1 MSTATAES
9 RPYHHGDLKNAL
21 VQATLEMIEENGI
34 ASVSVRE
41 AAKRGHQVVSY
52 SRSIPDKQTPGV
64 EYRAGDVQDPAFLAS
79 AFEHTDVVISALS
92 THGGLA
98 GKGRL
103 RALLSTAAGLAAERG
118 VRFGVMGGAG
128 SLLIAPDGPRLV
140 DTPGFPEVAKPESL
154 ELAGALDDVFV
165 LEAGGGGDD
174 GHVRSFQGARSE
186 KKGAASLPRSP
197 ARDSA
202 PWVNPRP
209 GRGIR
214 STSVGARRRLPCRH
228 PDRGG

>member
-1 MSTATAES
+1 MTRIHVLGGTGYAGS
-9 RPYHHGDLKNAL
+9 R
-21 VQATLEMIEENGI
+21 I
-34 ASVSVRE
+34 VRE
-41 AAKRGHQVVSY
+41 AAKRGHQVVSC

-128 SLLIAPDGPRLV
+128 SLRIAPDGPRLV

-154 ELAGALDDVFV
+154 ELAGALDDLRANTDDRLDWF
-165 LEAGGGGDD
+165 LISPAENFGKHAPGTARGHYRIGGDILLRD
-174 GHVRSFQGARSE
+174 ENGVSE
-186 KKGAASLPRSP
+186 ISGDDIALAITDEIEKP
-197 ARDSA
+197 AHHRT
-202 PWVNPRP
+202 RF
-209 GRGIR
+209 
-214 STSVGARRRLPCRH
+214 SVAY
-228 PDRGG
+228 